1 MLYVEG
7 SAKLIKRLIVLFFI
21 TLILIGCS
29 DKSEPNHDKVQI
41 DEIEIVASQL
51 QIPWSIA
58 KLHDVFYISERGGTI
73 AKIEDGVVTRQKVNL
88 SESLSKVSEAGLLG
102 FVIAPDFKTS
112 QTAYAYYTYDYNGQP
127 VNRIVSLKHDAEVWT
142 EQTILV
148 DHIPSGAVHHGGR
161 LKIGPDGLLY
171 AATGDAA
178 NRDLAQQENSLAGK
192 ILRLHVDGTIPA
204 DNPNPT
210 SYIFSLGHRN
220 PQGLTWA
227 EDGTLYATEH
237 GNSANDE
244 VNIIEANANYGW
256 PIIQGTEEKVGYET
270 PLFTSG
276 QNMTWAPSGVV
287 YHENVLYVAAL
298 RGEALLAFD
307 LKTNKVTKLVSD
319 VGRIRDVWLEE
330 NSLYFITNNTDGRG
344 TPSEKDDQLY
354 KLTLK

>member
-1 MLYVEG
+1 MYVVKG
-7 SAKLIKRLIVLFFI
+7 SAKLIKRLFVLLFI
-21 TLILIGCS
+21 TSILIGCTNNN
-29 DKSEPNHDKVQI
+29 ELNQ
-41 DEIEIVASQL
+41 EGELEIVASEL
-51 QIPWSIA
+51 QIPWSIN

-73 AKIEDGVVTRQKVNL
+73 AKIEDGRVTRQKVNL

-102 FVIAPDFKTS
+102 FVLAPNFETS
-112 QTAYAYYTYDYNGQP
+112 QTGYAYYTYDYNGEP
-127 VNRIVSLKHDAEVWT
+127 TNRIVSLKHDAESWT

-148 DHIPSGAVHHGGR
+148 DYIPSGAVHHGGR
-161 LKIGPDGLLY
+161 LKFGPDGLLY
-171 AATGDAA
+171 ATTGDAA
-178 NRDLAQQENSLAGK
+178 NRDLAQEENSLAGK
-192 ILRLHVDGTIPA
+192 ILRLHEDGTIPA

-210 SYIFSLGHRN
+210 SYIYSLGHRN

-256 PIIQGTEEKVGYET
+256 PLIQGKEEKIGYKT

-276 QNMTWAPSGVV
+276 PDTTWAPSGVV
-287 YHENVLYVAAL
+287 YHENMLYVAAL
-298 RGEALLAFD
+298 RGEALLVFD
-307 LKTNKVTKLVSD
+307 LKTNKVNKLVSN

-330 NSLYFITNNTDGRG
+330 NSLYFVTNNTDGRG
-344 TPSEKDDQLY
+344 NPSQKDDQLY